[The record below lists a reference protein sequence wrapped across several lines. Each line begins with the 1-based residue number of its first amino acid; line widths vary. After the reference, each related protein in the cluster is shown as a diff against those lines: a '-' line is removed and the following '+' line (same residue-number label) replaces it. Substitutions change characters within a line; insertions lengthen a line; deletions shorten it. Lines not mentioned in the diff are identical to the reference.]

1 MLMLIFL
8 IYFFF
13 LYPATLLF
21 LCDNML
27 IFLLYLLPFGLARLQ
42 LSFLVTYWI
51 QLSLLSIIF
60 CLSFHLTYLHIL
72 NIVIENYEEL
82 CREEEIAGNDAFVL
96 MYCGEYYDTIPCTAM
111 DTYFDT
117 KYHAIGFGEDL

>member
-13 LYPATLLF
+13 LYPSTLLF

-27 IFLLYLLPFGLARLQ
+27 LFLLSLLPFGLARLQ

-72 NIVIENYEEL
+72 NILLITYLNYSLILKFLLL
-82 CREEEIAGNDAFVL
+82 CFQNH
-96 MYCGEYYDTIPCTAM
+96 IPV
-111 DTYFDT
+111 FSP
-117 KYHAIGFGEDL
+117 